1 MFGLST
7 LISSNKW
14 TEFLNVN
21 CKSLFIVQFYPINK
35 REKNLKKKDVRR
47 SLSWVRVLQVLVLL
61 VRVLQVQSSPVQS
74 SPVHEIQD
82 ALLSGRFELL
92 IISESKIDATLPN
105 SMFHCSLSDSFR
117 LCRDSK
123 AGDSGLLIYGSF
135 HICFIRAK
143 QLKRLPSTLLK
154 KKKKLSLTED
164 LSLPNLFGKFVKHCA
179 HAGWPCCVSVLL
191 SPLLKPY
198 QRWWSSITN
207 VTA

>member
-1 MFGLST
+1 MSRVVLST

-14 TEFLNVN
+14 TECLNVN

-35 REKNLKKKDVRR
+35 REKNLKKKRR
-47 SLSWVRVLQVLVLL
+47 PQEPILSPRFTSPRLTSPRFTSPVE
-61 VRVLQVQSSPVQS
+61 SSPRNTG
-74 SPVHEIQD
+74 

-143 QLKRLPSTLLK
+143 QLKGLPSTLFT

-164 LSLPNLFGKFVKHCA
+164 LSVPNLFGKFVKHCA
-179 HAGWPCCVSVLL
+179 HAGWPCFFCVCQFFCLL
-191 SPLLKPY
+191 Y
-198 QRWWSSITN
+198 
-207 VTA
+207 